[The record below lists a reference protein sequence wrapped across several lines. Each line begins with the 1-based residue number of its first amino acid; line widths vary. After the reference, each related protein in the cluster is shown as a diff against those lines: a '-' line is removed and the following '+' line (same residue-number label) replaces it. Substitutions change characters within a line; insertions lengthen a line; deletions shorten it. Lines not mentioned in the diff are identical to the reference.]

1 MVTHDQTILKLMYK
15 KRYFLQ
21 CSLPLIPRFHFRTLS
36 LLYRPSGYLASL
48 GQPGAIRLIFIIP
61 APHCPGNITAKPL
74 TLVFGRFVLHKKNIL
89 IASDLICL

>member
-1 MVTHDQTILKLMYK
+1 MFTASDSQISLQDFVLIVQTIGV
-15 KRYFLQ
+15 
-21 CSLPLIPRFHFRTLS
+21 SG
-36 LLYRPSGYLASL
+36 LLGTTWSHNQG
-48 GQPGAIRLIFIIP
+48 LIFIIP